1 MRGAAGPW
9 AVLVAG
15 LALAPAPAAA
25 AAPQSVDLEKPADA
39 ARLCRALQPVER
51 VAPGSE
57 AAQARARAEAMG
69 RRYRVTVS
77 GDGLDF
83 KAWEEDAGLALSP
96 RAVLVGAGR
105 SLRLWVPDADDLA
118 VKLPRAAAQRVF
130 QAKARGRLALRLV
143 VEIPSGE
150 SGEAPCMKAG
160 ATGIWILA
168 VEPVAWEYLAGSE
181 VLARGGEAAETPI
194 GSATEGARVRVEVGE
209 AVGDVATPEVRSA
222 LRASQADLE
231 ACYRE
236 ALSRTP
242 RLDGTLVVEV
252 ALGGKAGP
260 PRSARIAA
268 DSAQDEA
275 LAACVQGV
283 AARTRFPAV
292 RAGVASMAVQFELAA
307 DGGR

>member
-1 MRGAAGPW
+1 MIRGSAGLW
-9 AVLVAG
+9 AVMA
-15 LALAPAPAAA
+15 LALPPAPAGAEVTQ
-25 AAPQSVDLEKPADA
+25 PVELEKPADA

-51 VAPGSE
+51 VAPASE

-105 SLRLWVPDADDLA
+105 SLRLWMPDGDDLA
-118 VKLPRAAAQRVF
+118 VKLPRAEAQRVF
-130 QAKARGRLALRLV
+130 QAKARGRLALRVV

-150 SGEAPCMKAG
+150 SGEAPCLKAG
-160 ATGIWILA
+160 ATGTWILA
-168 VEPVAWEYLAGSE
+168 VQPVAWEYLAGGE
-181 VLARGGEAAETPI
+181 VLARGGEAAEAPA
-194 GSATEGARVRVEVGE
+194 GSAAQGARPRVEVGE

-236 ALSRTP
+236 ALSRSP
-242 RLDGTLVVEV
+242 SLDGTLVVEV

-283 AARTRFPAV
+283 AARTRFPAG
-292 RAGVASMAVQFELAA
+292 RAGVASMAVQFELAT
-307 DGGR
+307 GGQR